1 MKVLYLNTS
10 SKVAKI
16 GLIQENQGDFLEFEA
31 ERNLFETLTERISS
45 FLKDVKIK
53 KEELTH
59 IAVFEGPGGFTS
71 LRIGIVTANTLSFA
85 LNIPIMKI
93 AQKDEE
99 NLEENIYKK
108 VTKKDFV
115 TQVIPFY
122 GKEPNITKSNKY
134 WFILIITISF
144 DY

>member
-10 SKVAKI
+10 DKVAKI
-16 GLIQENQGDFLEFEA
+16 GLIQENQGDFIEFES
-31 ERNLFETLTERISS
+31 ERNLFETLTEKISA

-59 IAVFEGPGGFTS
+59 IAIFEGPGSFTS

-85 LNIPIMKI
+85 LNIPVMKI

-108 VTKKDFV
+108 ITNRNFV
-115 TQVIPFY
+115 AQVIPFY
-122 GKEPNITKSNKY
+122 GKEPNITKPKK
-134 WFILIITISF
+134 
-144 DY
+144 